1 LGQLGNALLESVFNY
16 YALPQQSAAPSG
28 GGGGQFAVGLP
39 PNSLLANDVDQ
50 PF

>member
-1 LGQLGNALLESVFNY
+1 LGQHGNALLKSVFNY

-28 GGGGQFAVGLP
+28 GGGQFAVGSP
-39 PNSLLANDVDQ
+39 PDSLLANDVDQ